1 LYTALI
7 QARTSSK
14 RLKSKVLMKILNQQ
28 IFLIVYKRTLK
39 SELIDKAIIVTSKSK
54 SDDIIETICKKKNI
68 PIFRGSL
75 NNVLKRYYDCS
86 KKNLLNDVVR
96 ITSDCPLIDPNIITK
111 LCNAYKAKKVQY
123 ASNIINPTFPDGF
136 DVEIFSFDLLKKTL
150 MNSKSKKSKEHVTL
164 DMLKNDNI
172 KKYNLKNKINLSKY
186 RLTLDTYQDY
196 LKIKKIF
203 QKYKSI
209 YKPDLKSISKIIL
222 NDKKRYFQIRPT
234 YQNEI

>member
-1 LYTALI
+1 
-7 QARTSSK
+7 
-14 RLKSKVLMKILNQQ
+14 
-28 IFLIVYKRTLK
+28 
-39 SELIDKAIIVTSKSK
+39 
-54 SDDIIETICKKKNI
+54 
-68 PIFRGSL
+68 
-75 NNVLKRYYDCS
+75 
-86 KKNLLNDVVR
+86 
-96 ITSDCPLIDPNIITK
+96 
-111 LCNAYKAKKVQY
+111 
-123 ASNIINPTFPDGF
+123 
-136 DVEIFSFDLLKKTL
+136 
-150 MNSKSKKSKEHVTL
+150 
-164 DMLKNDNI
+164 MLKNDNI